1 VDIAISHPA
10 PAFIAALLVG
20 MLGAVVLDRW
30 LWRPSLGDGAMIERA
45 VFPAEEQ
52 HVKWLLMSL
61 RRLIPPMPTFSGW
74 GTAARRF
81 AYRRLKIAEFRMA
94 IAAIGD

>member
-1 VDIAISHPA
+1 VDIAISDTA

-45 VFPAEEQ
+45 VFPAQ
-52 HVKWLLMSL
+52 RNNTLN
-61 RRLIPPMPTFSGW
+61 G
-74 GTAARRF
+74 
-81 AYRRLKIAEFRMA
+81 Y
-94 IAAIGD
+94 